1 MKNIRVLIIEE
12 FKYIADL
19 NVLELKRGGFEVN
32 SQHVYCEDAMRR
44 ALNESRFDI
53 ILSDNST
60 PHFNAI
66 QALFIRNELSP
77 QTPFIIVSED
87 VSPESI
93 KFAMGSPATAGFFAK
108 STVNTFQKKPENPFG
123 HLFFSS
129 GSVLSMTYEGLNATE
144 EIFPAYLRASSAAI
158 ARLAVLVL
166 SNAVPVL

>member
-19 NVLELKRGGFEVN
+19 NVLELKRGGFNVDG
-32 SQHVYCEDAMRR
+32 QHVYSEDAMRN
-44 ALNESRFDI
+44 ALNENEFDI

-77 QTPFIIVSED
+77 KTPFIIVSED

-93 KFAMGSPATAGFFAK
+93 KFAMQ
-108 STVNTFQKKPENPFG
+108 NRCC
-123 HLFFSS
+123 
-129 GSVLSMTYEGLNATE
+129 
-144 EIFPAYLRASSAAI
+144 AYLLKENLHQLAILVRNII
-158 ARLAVLVL
+158 AR
-166 SNAVPVL
+166 

>member
-1 MKNIRVLIIEE
+1 MKNIRVLIVEE

-32 SQHVYCEDAMRR
+32 SQYVSSEDAMRN
-44 ALNESRFDI
+44 ALSQNQFDV

-77 QTPFIIVSED
+77 NTPFIIVSED

-93 KFAMGSPATAGFFAK
+93 KFAMK
-108 STVNTFQKKPENPFG
+108 NRCC
-123 HLFFSS
+123 
-129 GSVLSMTYEGLNATE
+129 
-144 EIFPAYLRASSAAI
+144 AYLLKENLHQLAILVRNII
-158 ARLAVLVL
+158 AR
-166 SNAVPVL
+166 